1 MRTSALVQRLDRYI
15 KLTPAERDALDWA
28 ERRETKVPA
37 GAKLLVEGEESN
49 TLYVVQMGWFHAAIR
64 LANGG
69 RQILRFHFPGD
80 LMGTSSMAWA
90 FAVHDFTAVS
100 DCIVSELSK
109 PNLGR
114 LFREQP
120 RLAGMLFAMSA
131 AENVALSDRLTSIG
145 RMDSVERVSTLILDV
160 LARLRVTAGGV
171 VDSFDFPL
179 TQTDI
184 GDAVGLTKVH
194 VSRTLGKMED
204 QGLIQRN
211 GKRVKVLDEARMI
224 AQTGFVDRYHEI
236 DSEWLIP
243 AEM

>member
-1 MRTSALVQRLDRYI
+1 MRTSALVQRLERYI
-15 KLTPAERDALDWA
+15 TLSPAERDALDWA
-28 ERRETKVPA
+28 ERRETRVPA
-37 GAKLLVEGEESN
+37 GNRLLATGDESE
-49 TLYVVQMGWFHAAIR
+49 TLYVVQMGWFHASIR
-64 LANGG
+64 LATGG

-109 PNLGR
+109 VNLGR
-114 LFREQP
+114 VFREQP
-120 RLAGMLFAMSA
+120 RLAGMLYAMSA
-131 AENVALSDRLTSIG
+131 AENVALSDRLTSVG
-145 RMDSVERVSTLILDV
+145 RMDSIERVSTLILDV

-194 VSRTLGKMED
+194 VSRTLGKMEER
-204 QGLIQRN
+204 GLIQRT
-211 GKRVKVLDEARMI
+211 GKRIKVLDEARMI
-224 AQTGFVDRYHEI
+224 ADTGFVDRYKEI
-236 DSEWLIP
+236 DTFWLQQSEG
-243 AEM
+243 